1 MKKVLLS
8 LLVSGV
14 ILGATLP
21 VQAQNMPF
29 DGPGAAGGKT
39 GWTKW
44 ERIKLASPLTRHM
57 CYREYYKNGKYHHQQ
72 IKDVWFWQS
81 C

>member
-29 DGPGAAGGKT
+29 DAGGGGKT
-39 GWTKW
+39 IYGPWK
-44 ERIKLASPLTRHM
+44 KSPTGLFGYVCSRTI
-57 CYREYYKNGKYHHQQ
+57 YYKSGSKKVEQKW
-72 IKDVWFWQS
+72 IPLGFK